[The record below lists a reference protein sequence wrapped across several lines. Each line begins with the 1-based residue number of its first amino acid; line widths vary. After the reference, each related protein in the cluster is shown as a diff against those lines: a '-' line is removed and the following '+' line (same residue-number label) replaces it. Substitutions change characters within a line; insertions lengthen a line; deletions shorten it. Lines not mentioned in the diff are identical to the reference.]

1 MHPLF
6 ERNAAVNWD
15 KIEGNWSDYKS
26 NIRLN
31 WEKITDEQLD
41 SIAGK
46 RDHLAGKIQVMYGIN
61 LAEAEHQ
68 LSDWQAK
75 Q

>member
-6 ERNAAVNWD
+6 ERNIAMNWD
-15 KIEGNWSDYKS
+15 KIEGNWSNYKS
-26 NIRLN
+26 DIRLN
-31 WEKITDEQLD
+31 WEKITDDQLD

-61 LAEAEHQ
+61 FEEAENQ
-68 LSDWQAK
+68 LSDWQTK

>member
-6 ERNAAVNWD
+6 ERNVTMNWD

-61 LAEAEHQ
+61 FEEAEHQ
-68 LSDWQAK
+68 LSDWQEK